1 MNIDKP
7 KYISDFRTK
16 TTFGLA
22 VTTLIFLSPFGIA
35 QLIQGH
41 LVLGAASLIVITFFA
56 INAWQCKRGKY
67 NYMLTFAGLVP
78 AIIFFFV
85 YAFHTAG
92 VISIFWCFPAVL
104 AFYFMLPE
112 RLAWIANI
120 AFIVIILPQAWMT
133 LEFSLAIRLLVSV
146 TMVSIFSAIFVRVI
160 ADQQKNL
167 ERQALIDPLTGL
179 LNRTLLH
186 ETLEHAIHQNR
197 TIGADMTLIALDI
210 DHFKAINDTLGHS
223 AGDTI
228 LRDIGKYLHKHTLS
242 SDKVFRIGGEEFLVV
257 LLKKNLQQGLRMAE
271 ELRIEISSL
280 AIPLENSI
288 TVSIG
293 VATLQLDEGL
303 DNWMKR
309 CDDNL
314 YRAKNAGRNQVIA

>member
-1 MNIDKP
+1 MDIDKP
-7 KYISDFRTK
+7 KSISDFRTK

-22 VTTLIFLSPFGIA
+22 VTTLIFLSPFGIY
-35 QLIQGH
+35 QFFQGN
-41 LVLGAASLIVITFFA
+41 LVLGAASLLVITLFA
-56 INAWQCKRGKY
+56 INAWSCKRGKY
-67 NYMLTFAGLVP
+67 NYMLTYAGLVP

-112 RLAWIANI
+112 RQAWIANI
-120 AFIVIILPQAWMT
+120 VFIVIVLPQAWMT
-133 LEFSLAIRLLVSV
+133 LEFALAIRLLVSV

-186 ETLEHAIHQNR
+186 ETLDHAIHQNR

-210 DHFKAINDTLGHS
+210 DHFKDINDTLGHS
-223 AGDTI
+223 AGDAI
-228 LRDIGKYLHKHTLS
+228 LSDLGKYLYEHTLG
-242 SDKVFRIGGEEFLVV
+242 SDKVFRIGGEEFLIV

-271 ELRIEISSL
+271 ELRTAIASLEIPHNS
-280 AIPLENSI
+280 SI

-293 VATLQLDEGL
+293 VATLKLDE
-303 DNWMKR
+303 DWDDWMKR

-314 YRAKNAGRNQVIA
+314 YRAKNAGRNQGIA

>member
-1 MNIDKP
+1 MNIEKP
-7 KYISDFRTK
+7 KHISDFRTK

-56 INAWQCKRGKY
+56 INAWQCKQGKY

-112 RLAWIANI
+112 RQAWIANI
-120 AFIVIILPQAWMT
+120 IFIVIVLPQAWMT
-133 LEFSLAIRLLVSV
+133 LEFALAIRLLVSV

-197 TIGADMTLIALDI
+197 TNGADMTLIALDI

-257 LLKKNLQQGLRMAE
+257 LLKKDLQQGLRMAE
-271 ELRIEISSL
+271 ELRIAISSL

-288 TVSIG
+288 TVSLG
-293 VATLQLDEGL
+293 VATLKLDEGW

-314 YRAKNAGRNQVIA
+314 YRAKNAGRNQVMA

>member
-1 MNIDKP
+1 MNIEKP
-7 KYISDFRTK
+7 KYITDFRTK
-16 TTFGLA
+16 TTFGVA
-22 VTTLIFLSPFGIA
+22 VTTLIFLSPFAIG
-35 QLIQGH
+35 QFIQGH
-41 LVLGAASLIVITFFA
+41 LLLGTASLVVITLFA
-56 INAWQCKRGKY
+56 INAWQCKQGQY
-67 NYMLTFAGLVP
+67 NVMLTFAGLVP
-78 AIIFFFV
+78 AMIFFFV
-85 YAFHTAG
+85 YAFHSVG
-92 VISIFWCFPAVL
+92 LISIFWCFPAVL

-112 RLAWIANI
+112 RQAWIANI
-120 AFIVIILPQAWMT
+120 AFIVIILPQAWVT
-133 LEFSLAIRLLVSV
+133 LEFALAIRLLVSV
-146 TMVSIFSAIFVRVI
+146 TMVSIFTAIFVRVI
-160 ADQQKNL
+160 ANQQKTL
-167 ERQALIDPLTGL
+167 ERQAQIDPLTGL

-257 LLKKNLQQGLRMAE
+257 LLKKDLQQGLRMAE
-271 ELRIEISSL
+271 ELRTAIASL
-280 AIPLENSI
+280 ATPLGNSI

-293 VATLQLDEGL
+293 VATLKLDEGW

>member
-1 MNIDKP
+1 MNKEKP
-7 KYISDFRTK
+7 IIASDYRTK
-16 TTFGLA
+16 TTLGLA
-22 VTTLIFLSPFGIA
+22 LTTLIFLSPFGVA
-35 QLIQGH
+35 QFVQGNI
-41 LVLGAASLIVITFFA
+41 VLGAFSLVVIVLFA
-56 INAWQCKRGKY
+56 INAWNCKRGQY
-67 NYMLTFAGLVP
+67 NFMLTYIGLVP
-78 AIIFFFV
+78 AIIIFFV

-112 RLAWIANI
+112 RQAWIANI
-120 AFIVIILPQAWMT
+120 AFIVIVLPQAWMT
-133 LEFSLAIRLLVSV
+133 LEFELAIRLLVSV

-160 ADQQKNL
+160 SEQQKTL
-167 ERQALIDPLTGL
+167 EKQAQVDPLTGL

-186 ETLEHAIHQNR
+186 QTLEHAIHQNR
-197 TIGADMTLIALDI
+197 AGGHDMTLISLDI
-210 DHFKAINDTLGHS
+210 DHFKSINDTQGHS
-223 AGDTI
+223 VGDSI
-228 LRDIGKYLHKHTLS
+228 LRDIGQYLNQHTLS

-271 ELRIEISSL
+271 ELRVAIASL
-280 AIPLENSI
+280 TVPLENDL

-293 VATLQLDEGL
+293 VATLELEEGW

-314 YRAKNAGRNQVIA
+314 YRAKNAGRNQVMA